1 MPGRRTPDDPV
12 KHPRSHILTKCLSMH
27 HLHVVVAVHH
37 GVEAAVEDGGEIEEI
52 LHPARHR
59 GGSLLR
65 DGVPVSD
72 EVRHSIMNY
81 DYE

>member
-1 MPGRRTPDDPV
+1 MR
-12 KHPRSHILTKCLSMH
+12 

-37 GVEAAVEDGGEIEEI
+37 RVEAAVEDSGEVEEV

-65 DGVPVSD
+65 DGVPASD
-72 EVRHSIMNY
+72 GVRYFLFLMIVNTNFFFQGNISNNIMII
-81 DYE
+81 